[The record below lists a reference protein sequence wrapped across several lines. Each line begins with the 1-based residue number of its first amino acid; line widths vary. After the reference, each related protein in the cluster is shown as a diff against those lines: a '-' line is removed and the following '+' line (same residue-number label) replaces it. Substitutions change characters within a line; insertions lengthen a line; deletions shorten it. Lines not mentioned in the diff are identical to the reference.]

1 MRKVMAGA
9 IGVLALSL
17 GAASVASASS
27 WTVAAHDGFQVAA
40 HTNWATT
47 QTSSATS
54 APEIDP
60 AGALSGLTLL
70 LGGLAIVRGRRIK
83 K

>member
-1 MRKVMAGA
+1 MRKVVIEA

-17 GAASVASASS
+17 GAASAASAAQ
-27 WTVAAHDGFQVAA
+27 WAGAAHYGFQAAA

-47 QTSSATS
+47 QSTSATS

-70 LGGLAIVRGRRIK
+70 LGGLAIVRGRRLRK
-83 K
+83 